1 MISMSEEKRNKIKDL
16 EKARDLSPKDSIQ
29 YEAINI
35 WIKKVKKDQVINVQ
49 VVNNIFKKVVDRRN
63 NKETEKLISK

>member
-1 MISMSEEKRNKIKDL
+1 MSEEKRNKIKDL

-35 WIKKVKKDQVINVQ
+35 WIKKVEKDQVINVQ

>member
-1 MISMSEEKRNKIKDL
+1 MSEEKRNKIKDL

-35 WIKKVKKDQVINVQ
+35 WIKKVEKDQVINVQ
-49 VVNNIFKKVVDRRN
+49 VVNKIFKKVVDRRN